1 MLRFAERLTHSPST
15 SVAVL
20 FAFALGAGACSNGS
34 PGPGAADAP
43 SPSPSATVDVAA
55 AASELLRDGFDA
67 NFDLSMTMTF
77 LGEDMTARGSGHMTG
92 RDMEMD
98 MTASEIGRQSI
109 VIVGG
114 VTYQKTA
121 GGPWIRQQPEG
132 QGSSLALTMAAVDSA
147 APLRL
152 GKSITWQD
160 QDVQVLTR
168 TLSGPSAIRA
178 LHLKGTADDVTLN
191 QRVMVLGD
199 GTPVRLVGG
208 VTMTTVGHRMT
219 VHTILD
225 FEPLESPAPVVAP
238 TDPWRSVGLHNGLR
252 SALPTSWE
260 RARDTK
266 CRGSDCDWFNGEPPE
281 QLLLVSSMPA
291 FSPESTLRGLM
302 DAVDE
307 RGGVSSQYR
316 AREINGVTWQVASMV
331 DRDSAG
337 DRLSL
342 TAGTAIIGGRS
353 VLVYSWGDT
362 ADPEGSQR
370 MFRQFASLI
379 SVSA

>member
-15 SVAVL
+15 SAAVL
-20 FAFALGAGACSNGS
+20 FAFALGTGACSNGS

-55 AASELLRDGFDA
+55 TASELLRDGFDA
-67 NFDLSMTMTF
+67 DFDLSMTMTF

-121 GGPWIRQQPEG
+121 GGPWIRQQREG

-152 GKSITWQD
+152 GKSMTWQD
-160 QDVQVLTR
+160 QQVQVLTR

-178 LHLKGTADDVTLN
+178 LHLKGTANDVTLN

-208 VTMTTVGHRMT
+208 VTMTTLGHRMT

-225 FEPLESPAPVVAP
+225 FDPMASPAPLVAP
-238 TDPWRSVGLHNGLR
+238 TDPWRSVRLHNGLQ

-260 RARDTK
+260 RARGTCDL
-266 CRGSDCDWFNGEPPE
+266 DCDWFDGVPPAS
-281 QLLLVSSMPA
+281 LVLVSSSSPL
-291 FSPESTLRGLM
+291 SPESVILGLM
-302 DAVDE
+302 DSVDE
-307 RGGVSSQYR
+307 RGGTSAQHR
-316 AREINGVTWQVASMV
+316 ARNIGGVTWQVASMV
-331 DRDSAG
+331 DHSSEG
-337 DRLSL
+337 SLLSL
-342 TAGTAIIGGRS
+342 TAGAAVIGGRG
-353 VLVYSWGDT
+353 VVVYSWGDT
-362 ADPEGSQR
+362 ADPEASEK

-379 SVSA
+379 SVST